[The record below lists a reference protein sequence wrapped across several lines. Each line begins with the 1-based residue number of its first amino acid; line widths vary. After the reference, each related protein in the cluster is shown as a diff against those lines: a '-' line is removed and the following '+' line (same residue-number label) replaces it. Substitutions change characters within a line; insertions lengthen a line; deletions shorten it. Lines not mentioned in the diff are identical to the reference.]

1 LREFIEEKI
10 KKLIADL
17 LGIKQGKITLESRFI
32 EDLKADS
39 LDKVEL
45 ILALEDNFSLI
56 IEDGDADLIKTV
68 EDAVIYIK
76 KSNRN

>member
-1 LREFIEEKI
+1 MREFIEEKI

>member
-1 LREFIEEKI
+1 MELEEKI
-10 KKLIADL
+10 KKVIANL
-17 LGIKQGKITLESRFI
+17 LGVEQGKVTPESRFI

-45 ILALEDNFSLI
+45 ILALEDHFGLK

-76 KSNRN
+76 KNYKI

>member
-1 LREFIEEKI
+1 MELEEKI
-10 KKLIADL
+10 KKLIANL
-17 LGIKQGKITLESRFI
+17 LGVEQGKVTPESRFI

-45 ILALEDNFSLI
+45 ILALEDHFGLK

-76 KSNRN
+76 KNYKS

>member
-1 LREFIEEKI
+1 METEDKI
-10 KKLIADL
+10 KKLIANL
-17 LGIKQGKITLESRFI
+17 LGVEQRKITLGSRFI

-45 ILALEDNFSLI
+45 ILALEDHFGLK

-68 EDAVIYIK
+68 EDAVVYINK
-76 KSNRN
+76 NYKS